1 MADVLH
7 VSEAATFAI
16 GFLSLVDVDA
26 VFGDQLCIERSR
38 ILAGLD
44 PASDV
49 EPVAVSQV
57 ADGDLLD

>member
-7 VSEAATFAI
+7 VGEAPTFAI

-26 VFGDQLCIERSR
+26 VFGDQLCIERGR
-38 ILAGLD
+38 FLAGFD
-44 PASDV
+44 PAGDV
-49 EPVAVSQV
+49 VPVAVSQV